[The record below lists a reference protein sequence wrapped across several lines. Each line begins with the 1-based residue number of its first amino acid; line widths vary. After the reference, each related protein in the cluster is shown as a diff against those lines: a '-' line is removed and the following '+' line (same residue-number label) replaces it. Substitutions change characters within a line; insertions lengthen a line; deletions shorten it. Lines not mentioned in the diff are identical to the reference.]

1 MTLITT
7 KTRLAQRNA
16 KARIKLILWFK
27 SNYNPPIS
35 VIADEI
41 GVSYHTL
48 QKFVKGN
55 RTLSMPYLKKVENF
69 LDLEMGMTKR
79 IEKNKK
85 AITEQLTLFG

>member
-1 MTLITT
+1 MQKQGLS
-7 KTRLAQRNA
+7 LFY
-16 KARIKLILWFK
+16 FK

-41 GVSYHTL
+41 GVSYHNTL